1 MRHRK
6 HTFKIGRRPDHR
18 RALLRNQVC
27 SLIFEGRIKTSV
39 TKAKETRR
47 LAERMITLGKSG
59 TLHHRRRAISK
70 LHNVEAVGIL
80 FDEIAPQYRERE
92 GGYTRIIRAGHR
104 RGDAAELCFL
114 EFVEAEV
121 QTTKKK
127 KVKQK
132 PAEAPAEEV
141 VGEEALTEEASEEQ
155 DATEEEVAE
164 ETVAGEAATDEEDAA
179 EEDAPA
185 EEDAAE
191 EDAPAEE
198 VAAEEDAPAEEV
210 AAEEEAPAEE
220 DAAEED
226 DEKKD

>member
-18 RALLRNQVC
+18 RAMLRNQVC

-47 LAERMITLGKSG
+47 LAERMVTLGKSG

-70 LHNVEAVGIL
+70 LHNIEAVGIL

-132 PAEAPAEEV
+132 RAEAPAEEV
-141 VGEEALTEEASEEQ
+141 VEEETATEEAAEEEA
-155 DATEEEVAE
+155 ATEGEVAEETAAGEPAE
-164 ETVAGEAATDEEDAA
+164 ETVAGEAATDE
-179 EEDAPA
+179 APA
-185 EEDAAE
+185 EEEAAQ
-191 EDAPAEE
+191 
-198 VAAEEDAPAEEV
+198 
-210 AAEEEAPAEE
+210 EEAPAEE
-220 DAAEED
+220 APAEEEAAPAGENE
-226 DEKKD
+226 EKKD

>member
-47 LAERMITLGKSG
+47 LAERMVTLGKSG

-127 KVKQK
+127 KLKQK
-132 PAEAPAEEV
+132 TAEAPVEEV
-141 VGEEALTEEASEEQ
+141 LEEETTEEE
-155 DATEEEVAE
+155 TVEEVAE
-164 ETVAGEAATDEEDAA
+164 EEA
-179 EEDAPA
+179 
-185 EEDAAE
+185 
-191 EDAPAEE
+191 AEE
-198 VAAEEDAPAEEV
+198 VAEEETAEEV
-210 AAEEEAPAEE
+210 AEEETAEEAVEEEAAEE
-220 DAAEED
+220 AAPTEENE
-226 DEKKD
+226 EKKD

>member
-47 LAERMITLGKSG
+47 LAERMVTLGKSG

-127 KVKQK
+127 KLKQK
-132 PAEAPAEEV
+132 TAEAPVEEV
-141 VGEEALTEEASEEQ
+141 LEEETTEEETVEET
-155 DATEEEVAE
+155 TEEETVEEVAE
-164 ETVAGEAATDEEDAA
+164 EEA
-179 EEDAPA
+179 
-185 EEDAAE
+185 
-191 EDAPAEE
+191 AEE
-198 VAAEEDAPAEEV
+198 VAEEEAAEEV
-210 AAEEEAPAEE
+210 AEEETAEEVAEEETAEE
-220 DAAEED
+220 AVEEEAAEEAAPTEENE
-226 DEKKD
+226 EKKD

>member
-18 RALLRNQVC
+18 RAMLRNQVC

-47 LAERMITLGKSG
+47 LAERMVTLGKSG

-114 EFVEAEV
+114 EFVEAVV

-127 KVKQK
+127 KIKQK
-132 PAEAPAEEV
+132 TAAAPVEELVEEETSEEEAEEETAEAPVEELVEEETAEE
-141 VGEEALTEEASEEQ
+141 EAA
-155 DATEEEVAE
+155 EEVAE
-164 ETVAGEAATDEEDAA
+164 
-179 EEDAPA
+179 APV
-185 EEDAAE
+185 
-191 EDAPAEE
+191 EE
-198 VAAEEDAPAEEV
+198 VVEEE
-210 AAEEEAPAEE
+210 AAEEETAEE
-220 DAAEED
+220 ETAPTEENE
-226 DEKKD
+226 EKKD

>member
-1 MRHRK
+1 M
-6 HTFKIGRRPDHR
+6 
-18 RALLRNQVC
+18 LRNQVC

-47 LAERMITLGKSG
+47 LAERMVTLGKSG

-104 RGDAAELCFL
+104 QGDAAEQCFL

-127 KVKQK
+127 KIKQK
-132 PAEAPAEEV
+132 TAEAPVEEV
-141 VGEEALTEEASEEQ
+141 VEEEAVTEEAAEEET
-155 DATEEEVAE
+155 AEEEAVTEE
-164 ETVAGEAATDEEDAA
+164 AA
-179 EEDAPA
+179 EEETA
-185 EEDAAE
+185 EEEAVTE
-191 EDAPAEE
+191 E
-198 VAAEEDAPAEEV
+198 
-210 AAEEEAPAEE
+210 AAEEEAGTEE
-220 DAAEED
+220 AAEEEAGTEETAEEEAGTEETAEEETAEEEAAEEEAAPTEENE
-226 DEKKD
+226 EKKD

>member
-18 RALLRNQVC
+18 RAMLRNQVC

-47 LAERMITLGKSG
+47 LAERMVTLGKSG

-114 EFVEAEV
+114 EFVEAVV

-127 KVKQK
+127 KIKQK
-132 PAEAPAEEV
+132 TAAAPVEELVEEETSEEEAEEETAEAPVEELVEEETAEE
-141 VGEEALTEEASEEQ
+141 EAA
-155 DATEEEVAE
+155 EEVAE
-164 ETVAGEAATDEEDAA
+164 
-179 EEDAPA
+179 APV
-185 EEDAAE
+185 
-191 EDAPAEE
+191 EE
-198 VAAEEDAPAEEV
+198 VVEEE
-210 AAEEEAPAEE
+210 AAEEETAEE
-220 DAAEED
+220 ETAEEEAAPTEENE
-226 DEKKD
+226 EKKD

>member
-18 RALLRNQVC
+18 RAMLRNQVC

-47 LAERMITLGKSG
+47 LAERMVTLGKSG

-104 RGDAAELCFL
+104 QGDASEQCFL

-127 KVKQK
+127 KVKK
-132 PAEAPAEEV
+132 KTAEAPVEEV
-141 VGEEALTEEASEEQ
+141 V
-155 DATEEEVAE
+155 EEETAE
-164 ETVAGEAATDEEDAA
+164 EETA
-179 EEDAPA
+179 EEETA
-185 EEDAAE
+185 EEE
-191 EDAPAEE
+191 
-198 VAAEEDAPAEEV
+198 
-210 AAEEEAPAEE
+210 AAEEETAEE
-220 DAAEED
+220 EAAPTEENE
-226 DEKKD
+226 EKKD

>member
-18 RALLRNQVC
+18 RAMLRNQVC

-47 LAERMITLGKSG
+47 LAERMVTLGKSG

-114 EFVEAEV
+114 EFVEAVV

-127 KVKQK
+127 KIKQK
-132 PAEAPAEEV
+132 TAAAPVEELVEEETAEAPVEELVEEETSEEEAEEETAEAPV
-141 VGEEALTEEASEEQ
+141 EELVEEETAEEEAA
-155 DATEEEVAE
+155 EEVAE
-164 ETVAGEAATDEEDAA
+164 
-179 EEDAPA
+179 APV
-185 EEDAAE
+185 
-191 EDAPAEE
+191 EE
-198 VAAEEDAPAEEV
+198 VVEEE
-210 AAEEEAPAEE
+210 AAEEETAEE
-220 DAAEED
+220 ETAEEETAPTEENE
-226 DEKKD
+226 EKKD